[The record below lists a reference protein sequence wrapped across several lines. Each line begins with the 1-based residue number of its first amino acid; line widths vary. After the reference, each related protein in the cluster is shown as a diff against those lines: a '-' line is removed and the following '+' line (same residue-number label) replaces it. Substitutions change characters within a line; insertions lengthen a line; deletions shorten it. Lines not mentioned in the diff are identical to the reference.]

1 MTTQST
7 HSLQPLASADAVSG
21 CWKLSEGRALTLRP
35 AEAGELR
42 VAHGMVWVT
51 FDNAQLDDSV
61 RGGDHFFGA
70 GESIKLL
77 PGQVLVVEAWGGC
90 KGAAAYFSWDP
101 LSAAA
106 GLTVA
111 SRPRRVFAAS
121 GVVQPLR
128 DLRLAFGLAASASG
142 RLALGL
148 VTAAA
153 EAGLA
158 VLPRPA
164 LDLIAGR
171 TRGALFARALRAQS
185 SARRAHCPM
194 A

>member
-1 MTTQST
+1 MNTPYP
-7 HSLQPLASADAVSG
+7 HSLQSFAGADSVSG

-35 AEAGELR
+35 TEPGELR
-42 VAHGMVWVT
+42 VAHGVVWVT
-51 FDNAQLDDSV
+51 FENAQLDDSV

-77 PGQVLVVEAWGGC
+77 PGQAVVVEPWAFG
-90 KGAAAYFSWDP
+90 KGSAAYFSWDP
-101 LSAAA
+101 LPAAA
-106 GLTVA
+106 GLAVA

-142 RLALGL
+142 RLGLGL
-148 VTAAA
+148 ANAAA
-153 EAGLA
+153 EAVVA

-171 TRGALFARALRAQS
+171 TRGALLARAFRAQS
-185 SARRAHCPM
+185 SAKCAQCPI